1 MQFAI
6 CAAVG
11 PIERPS
17 GQGAGCGAGV
27 EVLRRR
33 SSLWGRSGPVPRAL
47 LRDSA
52 FSRIKIA
59 GKSVFLV
66 LRSVAGRSGCRLP
79 AVPIPP
85 DALPDSF
92 GGAFLR
98 RGIRSAGYPF
108 GGAFLRRGI
117 PPADFALD
125 RNVGERCSERRGAT
139 RVRQGGGASAAG
151 PVCPRPVCRR
161 SVPVCAGPSS
171 RSSTDPVRPGPGSA
185 GGGAKCE
192 QFDLKGNKRQWM
204 R

>member
-79 AVPIPP
+79 TVPIPP

-108 GGAFLRRGI
+108 GGAFLRRTSLWTATSASDAVNGAARRGCGREAELP
-117 PPADFALD
+117 PPARFAP
-125 RNVGERCSERRGAT
+125 
-139 RVRQGGGASAAG
+139 VRFAAG
-151 PVCPRPVCRR
+151 PYR
-161 SVPVCAGPSS
+161 SVPVRPVGPART
-171 RSSTDPVRPGPGSA
+171 RSVPVRPGPGSA

>member
-98 RGIRSAGYPF
+98 RTSLWTATSASDAVN
-108 GGAFLRRGI
+108 GAARRGCGREAELP
-117 PPADFALD
+117 PPARFAP
-125 RNVGERCSERRGAT
+125 
-139 RVRQGGGASAAG
+139 VRFAPVRFAPVRFAAG
-151 PVCPRPVCRR
+151 PYR
-161 SVPVCAGPSS
+161 SVPVRPVGPART
-171 RSSTDPVRPGPGSA
+171 RSVPVRPGPGSA